1 MIAQARLLRLLL
13 FGSLTMMTIKMLYKA
28 LLMTMTMI
36 LNAALMTTMTMI
48 MWKLVSCWGKL
59 GEGLP
64 WV

>member
-36 LNAALMTTMTMI
+36 LNTELMTTMTMI
-48 MWKLVSCWGKL
+48 MWKLVSWGKL